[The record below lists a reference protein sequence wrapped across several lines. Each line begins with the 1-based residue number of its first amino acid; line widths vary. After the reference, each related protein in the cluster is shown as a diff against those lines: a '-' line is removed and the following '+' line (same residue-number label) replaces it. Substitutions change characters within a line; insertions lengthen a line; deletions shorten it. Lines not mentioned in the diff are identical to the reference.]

1 MNIESANDHRAV
13 LPAGY
18 RKHKVIVARYPA
30 PYKAQV
36 RSYWDGGSRYE
47 FTLIRN
53 GIRTGVTQSIN
64 PLHPPGDTR
73 IELQAGDVL
82 VQTGIFCGKT
92 AAAIITYVESP
103 VAPAV

>member
-1 MNIESANDHRAV
+1 MNIESANDHRKY
-13 LPAGY
+13 LPDGY
-18 RKHKVIVARYPA
+18 RKRKVIVSRREPG
-30 PYKAQV
+30 KAQV

-73 IELQAGDVL
+73 IDLSAGDVL

-92 AAAIITYVESP
+92 ATAIITYVE
-103 VAPAV
+103 

>member
-1 MNIESANDHRAV
+1 MNIEPAEAHRKY
-13 LPAGY
+13 LPDGY
-18 RKHKVIVARYPA
+18 RKHKVIVSRRA
-30 PYKAQV
+30 PGKAQV

-47 FTLIRN
+47 FTLIRD

-64 PLHPPGDTR
+64 PLHPPGDTH

-92 AAAIITYVESP
+92 ATAIITYVE
-103 VAPAV
+103 